1 MLISPR
7 QVSAQPAHAMR
18 YLNKSVL
25 TQNTFHNLS
34 AEILEIRK
42 AFEAYDTE
50 KDGVIS
56 LSEFKA
62 VFSQFNYTDEEMND
76 MFDNVVRRPLFCM
89 TYESYQWSYL

>member
-1 MLISPR
+1 ML
-7 QVSAQPAHAMR
+7 
-18 YLNKSVL
+18 L
-25 TQNTFHNLS
+25 TQNAFHSICL

-62 VFSQFNYTDEEMND
+62 VFSQFNYTDEEMNE
-76 MFDNVVRRPLFCM
+76 MFDNVVRSFLFCIIHPFISTVLHVM
-89 TYESYQWSYL
+89 TH